1 MARRRRRIK
10 MDDLVRGISPPSDRR
25 ALGGDADET
34 IDEQPESAPP
44 IAAPPA
50 TSKQLKTDVP
60 NNRRRPS
67 RSRRVKREQSVGGV
81 DDADYSRTSSE
92 FTKFI
97 YLSPKEIE
105 AIHVALIERFADSD
119 DPIDSL
125 GPREDGHLLRS
136 ATTRP
141 MTGMRTADGGEAK
154 YPSVTQ
160 AAAALTHS
168 LIHNHPF
175 TDGNKRTATLALIA
189 FLYQNKMWFEA
200 TEEDLYNAIV
210 DVATHQF
217 PREKIV
223 AMDNISDT
231 DPDEEVEAFAR
242 WLDQHV
248 IDMAHQIQP
257 MQWRKIRTLLLQR
270 GCSIIRRS
278 GNKISVERPGR
289 RTRKS
294 IIGARNDGD
303 ELDRNTISKLLRELD
318 LRSFHTPIGR
328 ERKGAPRFVENSIEE
343 WRIVL
348 EKLGELDRGNR

>member
-44 IAAPPA
+44 ITAPPA
-50 TSKQLKTDVP
+50 TSKPLKTDVS
-60 NNRRRPS
+60 NNRRRPQ
-67 RSRRVKREQSVGGV
+67 RNRRVKREQSVGGV

-97 YLSPKEIE
+97 YLSTKEIE
-105 AIHVALIERFADSD
+105 AIHMALIERFADSD

-136 ATTRP
+136 ATFRP
-141 MTGMRTADGGEAK
+141 MTGMRTVDGGEAK

-175 TDGNKRTATLALIA
+175 ADGNKRTATLSLIA

-217 PREKIV
+217 PREKIL
-223 AMDNISDT
+223 ATNNISDA

-242 WLDQHV
+242 WLDRHV
-248 IDMAHQIQP
+248 IDLAHQIQP
-257 MQWRKIRTLLLQR
+257 MQWCKVRTLLIQR
-270 GCSIIRRS
+270 GCSITRRS
-278 GNKISVERPGR
+278 GNKISIERRGR
-289 RTRKS
+289 RTRRS
-294 IIGARNDGD
+294 LIGARNDGD
-303 ELDRNTISKLLRELD
+303 ELDRRTIRKLLED
-318 LRSFHTPIGR
+318 LHLPSLHTPIGG
-328 ERKGAPRFVENSIEE
+328 ERNRSRSFIESAIDE
-343 WRIVL
+343 WRTVL
-348 EKLGELDRGNR
+348 ERLGELDRGRR